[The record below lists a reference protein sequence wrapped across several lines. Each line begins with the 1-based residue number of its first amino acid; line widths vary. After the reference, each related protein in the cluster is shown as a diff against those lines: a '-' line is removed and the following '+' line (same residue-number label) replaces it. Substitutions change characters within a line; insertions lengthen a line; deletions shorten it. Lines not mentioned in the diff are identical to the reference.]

1 MPHNFHKL
9 NDAVVDFVEEEK
21 NYACKPTET
30 FADVVRKKFWPGL
43 QTAETK
49 EVLDFIMNLNFGN
62 EYGVDPEEASAKYLG
77 QDSYFKGEEHIFPG
91 GYS

>member
-30 FADVVRKKFWPGL
+30 FADVVRKKFWPG
-43 QTAETK
+43 
-49 EVLDFIMNLNFGN
+49 
-62 EYGVDPEEASAKYLG
+62 
-77 QDSYFKGEEHIFPG
+77 
-91 GYS
+91 